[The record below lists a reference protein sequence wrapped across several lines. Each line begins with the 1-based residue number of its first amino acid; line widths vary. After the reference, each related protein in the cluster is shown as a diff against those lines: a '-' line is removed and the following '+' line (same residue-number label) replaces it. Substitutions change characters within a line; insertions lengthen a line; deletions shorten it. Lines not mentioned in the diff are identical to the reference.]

1 MANQYEEQVVCWK
14 SLENN
19 KRIVP
24 LELWEVFDSLFT
36 DNVTEANEIFTD
48 NNFKI
53 SRTHVAIIVGLM
65 LSSGA
70 FLEKIKRSVK
80 NELDGNGVL
89 TFDSDISELTHH
101 LLGNDLNT
109 ITMITENIPLTEIP
123 ARRETIEKAFRE
135 IFEVI
140 NKIKILTKE

>member
-1 MANQYEEQVVCWK
+1 MAKQYELQMVCWK
-14 SLENN
+14 SLEEN

-36 DNVTEANEIFTD
+36 DNIIEANEIFLD
-48 NNFKI
+48 NNFQI

-70 FLEKIKRSVK
+70 FLKNIKISTK
-80 NELDGNGVL
+80 NELDENGVL
-89 TFDSDISELTHH
+89 TFDSDISELAHH
-101 LLGNDLNT
+101 LLANDLNIISMT
-109 ITMITENIPLTEIP
+109 TENTPLSETP

-135 IFEVI
+135 LFEVL
-140 NKIKILTKE
+140 NKIKTLTKE

>member
-1 MANQYEEQVVCWK
+1 MAKQYEAQMACWK
-14 SLENN
+14 SLEDN

-36 DNVTEANEIFTD
+36 NNITEAKEIFVD

-70 FLEKIKRSVK
+70 FLQKLK
-80 NELDGNGVL
+80 LQ
-89 TFDSDISELTHH
+89 
-101 LLGNDLNT
+101 
-109 ITMITENIPLTEIP
+109 
-123 ARRETIEKAFRE
+123 
-135 IFEVI
+135 
-140 NKIKILTKE
+140 